1 LLQQKDRYGVWY
13 SGQATVD
20 VLSALLKGIDTK
32 AYRKSDARLAAAV
45 NGKSVTLGGGWPP
58 TSDAPAI
65 IDISAS
71 MQPGDNTIVVQN
83 CSLLSTASV
92 QAVAEYYI
100 PWTGAAVVEATRPGD
115 SDALRLAVRFDRTEA
130 RAGQEVRCSIDAER
144 IGSRGWG
151 MMIAEIGLPPG
162 ADVDSRVLDDVVSNS
177 GWTVSH
183 YDVLPDRLVLYL
195 WPNAGGTKLTFAFHP
210 SYGLKARTAPSVL
223 YDYYNPEALVTLPP
237 ADFNITASPQSERVK
252 PVAAK

>member
-1 LLQQKDRYGVWY
+1 MGWQSWRWLPSIY
-13 SGQATVD
+13 S
-20 VLSALLKGIDTK
+20 KGST
-32 AYRKSDARLAAAV
+32 RRLTETGDARLAVAV
-45 NGKSVTLGGGWPP
+45 NGKSVALGGGWPP

-65 IDISAS
+65 IDISAL
-71 MQPGDNTIVVQN
+71 MQPGDNTIVGQS
-83 CSLLSTASV
+83 SLLSTASV

-100 PWTGAAVVEATRPGD
+100 PWTGAAVIEATRPGA
-115 SDALRLAVRFDRTEA
+115 SDARLAVRFDKTEA
-130 RAGQEVRCSIDAER
+130 RAGQEVCCSIDAER

-162 ADVDSRVLDDVVSNS
+162 ADVDRRVLDDVVSNS

-210 SYGLKARTAPSVL
+210 RYGLKARTAPSVL
-223 YDYYNPEALVTLPP
+223 YDYHNPEALVTLHPLISTSQP
-237 ADFNITASPQSERVK
+237 VHSESQ
-252 PVAAK
+252 